1 MTSNIVLS
9 NVEYKVV
16 GTRPIRHDGVDK
28 VTGKAQYGADIRL
41 PGHLH
46 GKVLRSPHAHARIK
60 SIDTSKAEAH
70 PGVLAVATAKD
81 LAPVPDIL
89 AEIGEEAVLS
99 LKYLSNNVLAE
110 DKVLYKG
117 HAVAAVAAD
126 NPHVAEEALK
136 LINVD
141 YEVLPPVTNA
151 EDAMSPDAPILHQHM
166 TTASFDDR
174 FAKQTNIAS
183 YQQLSLGDVEE
194 GFAQADV
201 VVEREFR
208 TKTVHQGY
216 IEPQSATASWGHD
229 GRLTIWN
236 SSQNPFGIRDN
247 VARILGISSSKVK
260 LVPMEIG
267 GGFGGKLA
275 AYLEPVAA
283 VLSRKTGHP
292 VKVSMSRADVL
303 EATGPTSGSYM
314 KAKVGAT
321 RDGKIV
327 ATQAYL
333 AFEAGAYPGSPI
345 GGATACM
352 TTPYDIPNVQLDGYD
367 VVTNK
372 PKTAAYRAPGAPLG
386 CFAVEILV
394 DELAEKLEIDPLEFR
409 LRNAAEEGTR
419 RADGTVNPVIG
430 AVEVMEA
437 VKDHPHYNTP
447 LTGNN
452 QGRGLAVGFWRNN
465 SGPSCAVAN
474 VNPDGTVMLVEGSVD
489 IGGSRVVIAQQLAE
503 TLGIPV
509 EDVFPE
515 VVDTDTIGYTSLTA
529 GSGVAFKTGWA
540 AYEAGQDIRRQLV
553 ERAAL
558 LWETDPENVEYVDG
572 ALQHKSDAELRMTF
586 KELAPRL
593 NDTGGPVV
601 GRGNVN
607 PRGAGGSFTAT
618 LVDVEVDPET
628 GKVQVLRC
636 TVFQDAGKAIHPS
649 YVEGQMQGGTVQGIG
664 WAINE
669 EYVMSDNGEL
679 LNSSLLDYRMM
690 TSLDLP
696 MIDTVIVEVANPG
709 HPFGIRGV
717 GEASIV
723 PPMGAVANAIHHAT
737 GVRVEGLPLNPG
749 VLQSAIAGNLNG

>member
-28 VTGKAQYGADIRL
+28 VTGRAQYGGDIRL

-60 SIDTSKAEAH
+60 GIDTSKAEAH
-70 PGVLAVATAKD
+70 PGVLAVATAAD
-81 LAPVPDIL
+81 FAPVPDLL

-99 LKYLSNNVLAE
+99 LKYMSNNVLAG
-110 DKVLYKG
+110 DKALYKG
-117 HAVAAVAAD
+117 HAVAAVAAE

-136 LINVD
+136 LIEVD
-141 YEVLPPVTNA
+141 YEVLPSVTNA
-151 EDAMSPDAPILHQHM
+151 EDAMKADAPILHEHM
-166 TTASFDDR
+166 TTSSFDDR
-174 FAKQTNIAS
+174 FPKKTNIAS
-183 YQQLSLGDVEE
+183 YQQLTLGDVDE

-201 VVEREFR
+201 IVEREFR

-216 IEPQSATASWGHD
+216 IEPQSATASWSHD
-229 GRLTIWN
+229 GRLTVWN

-247 VARILGISSSKVK
+247 VARILGLSSSKIK

-283 VLSRKTGHP
+283 VLSKKTGHP
-292 VKVSMSRADVL
+292 VKVSMSRTDVM
-303 EATGPTSGSYM
+303 EATGPTSGSHM
-314 KAKVGAT
+314 TAKIGAT
-321 RDGKIV
+321 NDGKIV
-327 ATQAYL
+327 AVKAYL

-367 VVTNK
+367 VVDNK

-386 CFAVEILV
+386 CFAVEILL
-394 DELAEKLEIDPLEFR
+394 DELAEKLQIDPIEFR
-409 LRNAAEEGTR
+409 LRNAAKEGTR
-419 RADGTVNPVIG
+419 RADGTVNPIIG
-430 AVEVMEA
+430 GVEVMEA
-437 VKDHPHYNTP
+437 VKAHPHYNSP
-447 LTGNN
+447 LTGKN
-452 QGRGLAVGFWRNN
+452 QGRGVAVGFWRNN

-503 TLGIPV
+503 VLGIPV
-509 EDVFPE
+509 EDVYPE

-540 AYEAGQDIRRQLV
+540 AYEAGQDIRRQLAQ
-553 ERAAL
+553 RAAL

-572 ALQHKSDAELRMTF
+572 ALQHSSDPELRITF
-586 KELAPRL
+586 KEIAPRL

-607 PRGAGGSFTAT
+607 PRGAGGSVTAT

-636 TVFQDAGKAIHPS
+636 TAFQDAGKAIHPS

-664 WAINE
+664 WALNE
-669 EYVMSDNGEL
+669 EYVMSDKREL

-696 MIDTVIVEVANPG
+696 MIDTVIVEIGNPG

-723 PPMGAVANAIHHAT
+723 PPMGAVANAIHHAI
-737 GVRVEGLPLNPG
+737 GIEVDGLPLNPG
-749 VLQSAIAGNLNG
+749 ILQGALEG

>member
-16 GTRPIRHDGVDK
+16 GKRPIRHDGVDK

-60 SIDTSKAEAH
+60 SIDTSRAEAH

-81 LAPVPDIL
+81 LAPVPDLL

-99 LKYLSNNVLAE
+99 LKYLSNNVLAG
-110 DKVLYKG
+110 DKALYKG

-136 LINVD
+136 LIEVD
-141 YEVLPPVTNA
+141 YEVLPAVTNA
-151 EDAMSPDAPILHQHM
+151 EDAMSSDAPILHEHM

-174 FAKQTNIAS
+174 FPKQTNIAS
-183 YQQLSLGDVEE
+183 YQQLSLGDIEE

-247 VARILGISSSKVK
+247 VARILGISSSKIK

-314 KAKVGAT
+314 KAKIGAT

-409 LRNAAEEGTR
+409 LRNAAEQGTR

-430 AVEVMEA
+430 AVEVMDA

-447 LTGNN
+447 LTGKN

-465 SGPSCAVAN
+465 SGPSCAIAN

-503 TLGIPV
+503 VLGIPV

-618 LVDVEVDPET
+618 LVDVDVDPET
-628 GKVQVLRC
+628 GKAQVLRC

-664 WAINE
+664 WALNE

-749 VLQSAIAGNLNG
+749 VLQSAIEG

>member
-1 MTSNIVLS
+1 M
-9 NVEYKVV
+9 
-16 GTRPIRHDGVDK
+16 
-28 VTGKAQYGADIRL
+28 
-41 PGHLH
+41 
-46 GKVLRSPHAHARIK
+46 
-60 SIDTSKAEAH
+60 
-70 PGVLAVATAKD
+70 
-81 LAPVPDIL
+81 
-89 AEIGEEAVLS
+89 
-99 LKYLSNNVLAE
+99 
-110 DKVLYKG
+110 
-117 HAVAAVAAD
+117 
-126 NPHVAEEALK
+126 AEEALK
-136 LINVD
+136 LIDVD

-151 EDAMSPDAPILHQHM
+151 EDAMSADAPILHEHM

-174 FAKQTNIAS
+174 FPKQTNIAS
-183 YQQLSLGDVEE
+183 YQQLSLGDIEE

-216 IEPQSATASWGHD
+216 IEPQSATASWSHD

-247 VARILGISSSKVK
+247 VARILGISSSKIK

-314 KAKVGAT
+314 KAKIGAT

-386 CFAVEILV
+386 CFVVEILV

-409 LRNAAEEGTR
+409 LRNAAEQGTR

-447 LTGNN
+447 LTGKN

-503 TLGIPV
+503 VLGIPV

-540 AYEAGQDIRRQLV
+540 AYEAGQDIRRQLA

-618 LVDVEVDPET
+618 LVDVEVDAET
-628 GKVQVLRC
+628 GKAQVLRC

-664 WAINE
+664 WALNE
-669 EYVMSDNGEL
+669 EYVMSGNGEL

-749 VLQSAIAGNLNG
+749 VLQGAIAG